1 MIIGLSVYMAVILF
15 VGLSAYKAIQYAR
28 MPLHGRMELYP
39 VPQEKGRHTYGGSY
53 MEEPEWWKK
62 PRQVS
67 KLSEIADMLKEML
80 LIKKLFD
87 NQRSLWWV
95 SYSFHLGLY
104 LLMAWTIFII
114 VGALTELA
122 GVSVSATASLWTALL
137 YYLTILTGVIG
148 FIIATVGVFLLLI
161 RRCTDPVLSKYTTP
175 QEYFNLLLLLSALIS
190 GVAVWMPDL
199 TFSAARQLTAGLL
212 TLSMQADMI
221 QVVHL
226 ILLDVTLIYIPL
238 SKMGHYVGKYFTFHK
253 ILWENEPN
261 LAGSSMESK
270 VKAALHG
277 QTNTTWAASHVEPP
291 SVPEA

>member
-1 MIIGLSVYMAVILF
+1 MAVILF

-114 VGALTELA
+114 AGALTELA

-148 FIIATVGVFLLLI
+148 
-161 RRCTDPVLSKYTTP
+161 
-175 QEYFNLLLLLSALIS
+175 
-190 GVAVWMPDL
+190 
-199 TFSAARQLTAGLL
+199 
-212 TLSMQADMI
+212 
-221 QVVHL
+221 
-226 ILLDVTLIYIPL
+226 
-238 SKMGHYVGKYFTFHK
+238 
-253 ILWENEPN
+253 
-261 LAGSSMESK
+261 
-270 VKAALHG
+270 
-277 QTNTTWAASHVEPP
+277 
-291 SVPEA
+291 